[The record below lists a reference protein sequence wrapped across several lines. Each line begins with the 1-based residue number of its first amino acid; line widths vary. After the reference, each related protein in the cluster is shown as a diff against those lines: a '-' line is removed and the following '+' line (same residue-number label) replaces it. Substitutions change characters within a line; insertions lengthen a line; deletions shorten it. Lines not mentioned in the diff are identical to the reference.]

1 MEEIIVFGTG
11 KYFEYK
17 SPAIEKNY
25 DIVCFLDNKVS
36 EQTQAVYKDTEI
48 KIINPKE
55 IDIEGTTRIF
65 LMSVHFVSMWR
76 QLCKMGIN
84 PKRLVFQ
91 YKEKP
96 YFENEEALCS
106 WLDEIEFGIE
116 SFSCIQKNGE
126 ITKVAEEGE
135 WRALLRAAYRHRY
148 PFIGAAASMETLPI
162 SRQFGTE
169 RGTPIDRYYIEQ
181 FLEEHKKFIQ
191 GDVLEIEDNSYTKR
205 FGQDKVKLS
214 IVMDV
219 SSTDSDITF
228 HGNLETGDGIREEIA
243 DCFILTQTLMYIYD
257 LKSCA
262 HHISRLLKK
271 DGVAL
276 ITCSGISQNSVRCM
290 DNYGCYFNFNEG
302 ALVKMF
308 EHEPSLIVEESGSM
322 GNVKTVI
329 AHLGGLCC
337 EDLEEEDF
345 KVEDKYYPLIVYVVG
360 KKNG

>member
-17 SPAIEKNY
+17 RAAIEKNY
-25 DIVCFLDNKVS
+25 NIVCFLDNKVS
-36 EQTQAVYKDTEI
+36 EQTYTVYRDTGI
-48 KIINPKE
+48 KVINPKE
-55 IDIEGTTRIF
+55 IEVERTTRIF

-84 PKRLVFQ
+84 PKRLVFP

-96 YFENEEALCS
+96 YFENEEALCGL
-106 WLDEIEFGIE
+106 LDGIEFGIE

-126 ITKVAEEGE
+126 ITKVVEEEE
-135 WRALLRAAYRHRY
+135 WSSLLRTAYRHKY
-148 PFIGAAASMETLPI
+148 PFIRAAASMEPLPI

-181 FLEEHKKFIQ
+181 FLEEHKEFIQ
-191 GDVLEIEDNSYTKR
+191 GDVLEIEDNSYTIR
-205 FGQDKVKLS
+205 FGQDRVKLS
-214 IVMDV
+214 VVMDV
-219 SSTDSDITF
+219 SCTDSDITF
-228 HGNLETGDGIREEIA
+228 NGNLETGDGIREEIA

-271 DGVAL
+271 DGVVL

-290 DNYGCYFNFNEG
+290 DNYGCYFNFNEA
-302 ALVKMF
+302 ALIKMF
-308 EHEPSLIVEESGSM
+308 EQEPSFTVVESGSL

-329 AHLGGLCC
+329 SHLGGLCC
-337 EDLEEEDF
+337 EDLKEEDF
-345 KVEDKYYPLIVYVVG
+345 KINDKYYPLIVYAVV
-360 KKNG
+360 KKN